1 MKVELRDLKQTKWTL
16 EVEPTTTIEE
26 LKSLNATEKQLDESV
41 NQRLIFSG
49 KILKDVD
56 TLESIKYVEGK
67 GYIVCMVSKKPAPKK
82 ASPAAASTAA
92 SKEGTPATPAAPA
105 TANASTSQ
113 PSTSNSVSEASKSS
127 EVSAP
132 VEGPSAF
139 AIGHQLEVAVNNI
152 MEMGYPRAQVLYAMR
167 KAYNNPD
174 RAVEYLV
181 TGEVP
186 EDIPEEEEEEDQEDN
201 VASRTLDST
210 NANVEPSSD
219 VGENGANLPS
229 TIDMNLFDGPAS
241 DADQDAERTGFVGY
255 NFKELLG
262 ISDED
267 LLHLKEA
274 AIESPESLIR
284 MLQPRLSREP
294 QIANFILANMDEFLA
309 YIDSAGEPEGL
320 AEYTDGPES
329 SGATTIQITE
339 EEDAAIRRLMELG
352 FARHIVAAAYLA
364 CDKDEMLT
372 ANYLLEHG
380 DDL

>member
-16 EVEPTTTIEE
+16 EVEPATTIQE

-49 KILKDVD
+49 KILKDTD

-82 ASPAAASTAA
+82 VSPAPSAATSGSTATKESATTKDSTPDNVSSNQSSTAIPAAAESST
-92 SKEGTPATPAAPA
+92 E
-105 TANASTSQ
+105 TA
-113 PSTSNSVSEASKSS
+113 
-127 EVSAP
+127 AP

-139 AIGHQLEVAVNNI
+139 AIGRQLETAINNI
-152 MEMGYPRAQVLYAMR
+152 IEMGYSRAQAVYSMR

-186 EDIPEEEEEEDQEDN
+186 GDIGEDEEESDQDEADTGRDLES
-201 VASRTLDST
+201 V
-210 NANVEPSSD
+210 NANAEETGNA
-219 VGENGANLPS
+219 GENLPS
-229 TIDMNLFDGPAS
+229 TVDMDLYDGPAS
-241 DADQDAERTGFVGY
+241 EADQDAERTGFVGY

-262 ISDED
+262 ITDED
-267 LLHLKEA
+267 LLRLKEA
-274 AIESPESLIR
+274 AIENPEALIR
-284 MLQPRLSREP
+284 MLQPRLSKEP

-309 YIDSAGEPEGL
+309 YIDSAGDPEGL
-320 AEYTDGPES
+320 AEYADGPEP